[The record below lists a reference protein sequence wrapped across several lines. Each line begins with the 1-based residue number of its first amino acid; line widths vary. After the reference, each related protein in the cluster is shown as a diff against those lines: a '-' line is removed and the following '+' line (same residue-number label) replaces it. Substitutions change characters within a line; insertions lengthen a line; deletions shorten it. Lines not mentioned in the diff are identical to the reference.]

1 MRQQEITQIYWV
13 KRGSMNTRFQQNRQ
27 MKSLLSIE
35 ETTKHW
41 VFELLLSSKIIHPE
55 PRSVSNSIAPISPI
69 HLEDTQAVPLA
80 DEMASKILCIFA
92 LVSTYPS
99 PFFFEWTS
107 IPFTCTSNHPVALRV
122 PVPSW
127 NGKNN
132 GPQHFKKYYNT
143 GSKVPQFQQSN
154 LIMPLAC
161 SKILW
166 IHTDNAMKPLRYM
179 SISFQW
185 VCRN

>member
-1 MRQQEITQIYWV
+1 MSYNLIMHIKNSKELAPTRKKQHKYWV
-13 KRGSMNTRFQQNRQ
+13 KRGSMDTTRFPQNCR

-41 VFELLLSSKIIHPE
+41 VFVLLLSSKIIHPE

-69 HLEDTQAVPLA
+69 QVVDTQAVPLA

-107 IPFTCTSNHPVALRV
+107 IPFTCTSNQPVALRV

-127 NGKNN
+127 NGK
-132 GPQHFKKYYNT
+132 K
-143 GSKVPQFQQSN
+143 
-154 LIMPLAC
+154 
-161 SKILW
+161 
-166 IHTDNAMKPLRYM
+166 
-179 SISFQW
+179 QW
-185 VCRN
+185 PSTF